1 MKTHPFPSAYIDLDG
16 SMTLS
21 FSADLTGINAH
32 VGTSAD
38 INTGVTAG
46 NSLFSFGPY
55 NCVGKNLAMHE
66 MRMMLCYTLQNL
78 DISFEKDW
86 DESVWEKELEDIF
99 VIAKG
104 KLPVTV
110 TPRNSK

>member
-1 MKTHPFPSAYIDLDG
+1 MAFYTVQRDPRNFYPNPE
-16 SMTLS
+16 S
-21 FSADLTGINAH
+21 FWPERWIIACSNEGQPKGFVH
-32 VGTSAD
+32 
-38 INTGVTAG
+38 NTAAFIP
-46 NSLFSFGPY
+46 FSFGPY